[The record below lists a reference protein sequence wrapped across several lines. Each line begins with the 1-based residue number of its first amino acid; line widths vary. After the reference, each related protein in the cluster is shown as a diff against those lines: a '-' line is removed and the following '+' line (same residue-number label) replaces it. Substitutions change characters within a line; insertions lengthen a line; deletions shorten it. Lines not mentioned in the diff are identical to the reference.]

1 MKTPRIILSC
11 LQSATRHSLPA
22 YDFWRAYFVNGCR
35 EAGLEPLE
43 VPGVDWAEGLVHSGN
58 DLIAWRSRTWD
69 AVLSFVKREERR
81 GGMAFF
87 LGYLYPRQVDP
98 SAIRELQRRGLPCVN
113 FFCDNVREFRRVPN
127 EYRGFALHWVPEFEA
142 VSMYREAGLP
152 HLNAPM
158 PCWVAPELRSPPPRE
173 TEPATFIGS
182 ADILRRDLFGRAA
195 AAGAHVSIR
204 GVGWTE
210 PLNSGGRT
218 RRSPGRLFL
227 NQIGVVRA
235 NGLRGAYYKIADRA
249 WPIRPPVIPAENL
262 FPAVTPAEYIRMTR
276 EAIVTLGVNRV
287 PSGRASLR
295 RPLAYSRLRDLEA
308 PMMGACYLTEWTAGV
323 ERLYD
328 VGSEVAVY
336 RTPEE
341 LASMVAELQAD
352 STRRQGM
359 RVRAQRRALQDHS
372 IATSLARIGRYLA
385 GGAQRD

>member
-1 MKTPRIILSC
+1 VKPPRVILSC

-43 VPGVDWAEGLVHSGN
+43 VPGVDWAEGLVHSGG
-58 DLIAWRSRTWD
+58 DLVAWRSRTWD
-69 AVLSFVKREERR
+69 AVLSFVKSEERR
-81 GGMAFF
+81 GGIAFF
-87 LGYLYPRQVDP
+87 LGYLYPRQIDR

-113 FFCDNVREFRRVPN
+113 FFCDNVREFSRVPN

-142 VSMYREAGLP
+142 VSMYRKAGLP

-173 TEPATFIGS
+173 SEPATFIGS

-195 AAGAHVSIR
+195 AAGARVSIR

-210 PLNSGGRT
+210 PLSSGGQS
-218 RRSPGRLFL
+218 RRSPARLFV

-235 NGLRGAYYKIADRA
+235 NGLRGAYYKITDRL
-249 WPIRPPVIPAENL
+249 WPLRPPVIPAENL
-262 FPAVTPAEYIRMTR
+262 FPAVTATEYIRVTR

-323 ERLYD
+323 EHLYEIGTEID
-328 VGSEVAVY
+328 VY
-336 RTPEE
+336 RSPEE
-341 LASMVAELQAD
+341 LSSRLSALQAD
-352 STRRQGM
+352 PARRRAM
-359 RVRAQRRALQDHS
+359 RVRGQRRALEEHS
-372 IATSLARIGRYLA
+372 VGRSLKRICEQLA
-385 GGAQRD
+385 ITHSA